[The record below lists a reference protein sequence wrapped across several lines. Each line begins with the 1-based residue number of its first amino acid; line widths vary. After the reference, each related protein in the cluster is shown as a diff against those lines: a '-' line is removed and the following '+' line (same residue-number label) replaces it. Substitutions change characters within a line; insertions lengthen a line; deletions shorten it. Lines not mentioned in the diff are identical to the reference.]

1 MVFLLKLSSF
11 CVYCVGSIALCL
23 SLGSSIANANPQLPV
38 IKLPNLK
45 TDSEGNYQ
53 NGSAR
58 GWYVWQVVD
67 FDPNGVNCRATSI
80 FLDGSWQMI
89 SMISRIPT
97 DRFPTD
103 IQNFPVVQK
112 FPKGTVLVA
121 ITAPAGFSTWEDNEK
136 KLWLR
141 VSLPSQKSINS
152 MCFVRANSKFIV
164 PIPSLSKY

>member
-1 MVFLLKLSSF
+1 MLFLLKLSSF

-67 FDPNGVNCRATSI
+67 SDPNGVNCRATSI
-80 FLDGSWQMI
+80 FLDGSWQAI
-89 SMISRIPT
+89 SMTSRI
-97 DRFPTD
+97 PTD

-112 FPKGTVLVA
+112 FPKGTALVA

>member
-67 FDPNGVNCRATSI
+67 SDPNGVNCRATSI
-80 FLDGSWQMI
+80 FLDGSWQAI
-89 SMISRIPT
+89 SMTSRIPT
-97 DRFPTD
+97 N

-112 FPKGTVLVA
+112 FPKGTALVA
-121 ITAPAGFSTWEDNEK
+121 NTAPAGFSTWEDNKK

>member
-1 MVFLLKLSSF
+1 MFLLKLSSF

-67 FDPNGVNCRATSI
+67 SDPNGVNCRATSI
-80 FLDGSWQMI
+80 FLDGSWQLI

-97 DRFPTD
+97 DPFPTD

-112 FPKGTVLVA
+112 FPKGTALVA
-121 ITAPAGFSTWEDNEK
+121 ITSPAGFSTWEDNKK

-164 PIPSLSKY
+164 PIPSLFKY

>member
-67 FDPNGVNCRATSI
+67 SDPNGVNCRATSI
-80 FLDGSWQMI
+80 FLDGSWQLI

-97 DRFPTD
+97 DPFPTD

-112 FPKGTVLVA
+112 FPKGTALVA
-121 ITAPAGFSTWEDNEK
+121 ITSPAGFSTWEDNEK